1 MIQRLKYLHLPEVL
15 KMNDGTPVTRE
26 NWEVRQKELM
36 TILQENMYGIFPEK
50 TAEIGAVEV
59 SHHEEIYN
67 GTVDFTL
74 NKVNLNFPTG
84 VFTLEIPLF
93 IPKGVEN
100 PPCLVSLGGGSRAFI
115 NRYAPGTPYFPP
127 EYVFKRGIA
136 VAYAPVMDA
145 TTDDA
150 DFSAGISAYIYPN
163 GRDGKQ
169 GGKLAVWALISSY
182 VADFIEADGRFDMKN
197 LAVAG
202 CSRLGKGALCAGL
215 YDTRFKFVNSV
226 CSGCGGTAILR
237 GKVGETVGSI
247 MNYAPY
253 WFTDDFNQYS
263 DREEEMPF
271 DAHFIIAAL
280 APRKVLVTGA
290 IEDFWCDPYMEMMAC
305 IAASETYEMLGFPG
319 FIYEGPHPVPG
330 YRYPVPG
337 DFFKEGSIGYSL
349 RSGGHGYPP
358 YDWERIADFM
368 CLHKN

>member
-169 GGKLAVWALISSY
+169 GACCLG
-182 VADFIEADGRFDMKN
+182 ADKF
-197 LAVAG
+197 
-202 CSRLGKGALCAGL
+202 LC
-215 YDTRFKFVNSV
+215 
-226 CSGCGGTAILR
+226 C
-237 GKVGETVGSI
+237 
-247 MNYAPY
+247 
-253 WFTDDFNQYS
+253 
-263 DREEEMPF
+263 
-271 DAHFIIAAL
+271 
-280 APRKVLVTGA
+280 
-290 IEDFWCDPYMEMMAC
+290 
-305 IAASETYEMLGFPG
+305 
-319 FIYEGPHPVPG
+319 
-330 YRYPVPG
+330 
-337 DFFKEGSIGYSL
+337 
-349 RSGGHGYPP
+349 
-358 YDWERIADFM
+358 
-368 CLHKN
+368 